1 VEKVVAEIAS
11 VCGQQTS
18 TSQFASDDLS
28 DPPAMLN
35 ESMTTDAFPQ
45 GVDDPFD
52 WDAPV
57 SVQFLRGQGP
67 NHEAGRGESNV
78 DIGGMTSSLDADT
91 LNSERRLLA
100 ERNIEL
106 DRRKMV
112 LQRTQDETQAL
123 HREALEMRMV
133 TEQLWAELSE
143 KTPADQ
149 LHQLLSTLRTRL
161 DDQYAAM
168 NRSLSDRKAELVTLQ
183 SRMHNKQQEL
193 RKQSRKLQEWV
204 ESRHD
209 DVKSHAAQLDAR
221 EMLLNRRE
229 HRLQDEFAKWEA
241 QQREYK
247 QQLNGLLRKVSLAG
261 LGDRS
266 V

>member
-1 VEKVVAEIAS
+1 
-11 VCGQQTS
+11 
-18 TSQFASDDLS
+18 
-28 DPPAMLN
+28 M
-35 ESMTTDAFPQ
+35 
-45 GVDDPFD
+45 
-52 WDAPV
+52 
-57 SVQFLRGQGP
+57 
-67 NHEAGRGESNV
+67 
-78 DIGGMTSSLDADT
+78 
-91 LNSERRLLA
+91 
-100 ERNIEL
+100 EL
-106 DRRKMV
+106 DRRKLV
-112 LQRTQDETQAL
+112 LQRTQDENQAL
-123 HREALEMRMV
+123 HREALEMRIV

-143 KTPADQ
+143 KTPADH

-229 HRLQDEFAKWEA
+229 HRLQEEFAKWEA

-261 LGDRS
+261 LNDH